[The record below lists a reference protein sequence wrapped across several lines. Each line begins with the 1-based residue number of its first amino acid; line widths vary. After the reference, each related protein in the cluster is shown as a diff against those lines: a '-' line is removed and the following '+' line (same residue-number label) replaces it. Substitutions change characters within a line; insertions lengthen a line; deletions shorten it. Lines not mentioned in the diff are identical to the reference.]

1 MYGSLRGGSAAP
13 FLGVR
18 TPFSSPLGGNFCMT
32 WKRSTWSAEEQL
44 PLWPRPQAASSGK
57 KRTAVLPAAARPIFL
72 HSAGCCRELL
82 TSAFR
87 RAEATLFNLTTELP
101 HLRVR
106 VPGVRESAT
115 ADLDSCAAG
124 SAETSAFGALV
135 VHVHNDK
142 PTPLGL
148 GMDESY
154 TLELGVDGSD
164 GTLMA
169 TSEWGVLRGIESFV
183 QLAQWDGSRRVLCAL
198 PLTVHDSPAYSHRGV
213 LLDTARHFYPLETA
227 VLPLL
232 DGMAALKLN
241 VLHWHLADAHSVP
254 LGSTAL
260 ASGALHPSLTY
271 SAADMRAVVAAAFE
285 RGIRVVPELDMPAH
299 TGAWAFGLPEA
310 VVTCPK
316 RVTVDVEGLEHGVN
330 KAALHPL
337 REATY
342 EAVSTLLHELA
353 AIFPDEYLHLGGD
366 EVDGECWLSDADIRT
381 WASQYSEQ
389 QQQKQRTGR
398 NRRRHPFPPPEWT
411 QALQAQ
417 FTRRVGR
424 LAASV
429 GKRVVMW
436 DEALEVAE
444 LLEDGPLH
452 GGDDDDAAGDE
463 AQASL
468 DGGAATF
475 GRTDVTIDVWRD
487 WIHGRRQRALH
498 AGHDVVWSS
507 LKWYLDLPGN
517 TWEEMYQVELPAA
530 TVPATAMAASSAT
543 HSGAAQLLGGG
554 RLLGGETSSW
564 SEHADPTNLMQRVL
578 TRAAAVA
585 ERLWSGPPSHRDVAR
600 QRLAAVRCRL
610 VQRGL
615 HAEPVMPDH
624 CEPPRWSLPRHRRD
638 PNGSAEDADAR
649 HSSELGAIDEQP
661 ACASSASNGLNHGAN
676 SIPRVHVERLLAQ
689 AWQARGAKP
698 EAVEGVPSWSKSTA
712 STGALTASILLNAM
726 LMYAIVRLVK
736 RTDRL
741 SGQNS
746 QLHTKAMPQKD
757 E

>member
-1 MYGSLRGGSAAP
+1 
-13 FLGVR
+13 
-18 TPFSSPLGGNFCMT
+18 MT

-148 GMDESY
+148 DMDESY

-299 TGAWAFGLPEA
+299 TSAWAFGLPEA

-389 QQQKQRTGR
+389 QQQQQQQQQQRTGR

-468 DGGAATF
+468 DGGTATF

-638 PNGSAEDADAR
+638 PNGSTEDADAR

-661 ACASSASNGLNHGAN
+661 ACASSTSNGLNHGAD

-736 RTDRL
+736 RADRL
-741 SGQNS
+741 SEQNR

>member
-1 MYGSLRGGSAAP
+1 MG
-13 FLGVR
+13 LGR
-18 TPFSSPLGGNFCMT
+18 PIRSPLKLLLDM
-32 WKRSTWSAEEQL
+32 WKRSTWTAEEQL

-72 HSAGCCRELL
+72 QSAGCCRELL

-87 RAEATLFNLTTELP
+87 RAEGTLFNLTTELP

-115 ADLDSCAAG
+115 ADLDSCAAS
-124 SAETSAFGALV
+124 SAETSAFGALI
-135 VHVHNDK
+135 VHVHNEK
-142 PTPLGL
+142 PSPLGL

-164 GTLMA
+164 GTLTA
-169 TSEWGVLRGIESFV
+169 ISEWGALRGIESFV
-183 QLAQWDGSRRVLCAL
+183 QLAQWDGTRRVLCAL

-241 VLHWHLADAHSVP
+241 VLHWHLSDAHSAP

-260 ASGALHPSLTY
+260 ASGALHPSLMY
-271 SAADMRAVVAAAFE
+271 SASDMRAVVAAAFE

-299 TGAWAFGLPEA
+299 TSAWAFGLPEA

-316 RVTVDVEGLEHGVN
+316 RVTADVEGLEHGAN

-366 EVDGECWLSDADIRT
+366 EVDGECWLSDADIRA
-381 WASQYSEQ
+381 WASQFSEQEQ
-389 QQQKQRTGR
+389 QQQR
-398 NRRRHPFPPPEWT
+398 NRRRRPFPPTEWT
-411 QALQAQ
+411 QALQAR
-417 FTRRVGR
+417 FARRVGR
-424 LAASV
+424 LAASM

-436 DEALEVAE
+436 DEALEVAQ

-452 GGDDDDAAGDE
+452 AGE

-498 AGHDVVWSS
+498 DGHDVVWSS

-517 TWEEMYQVELPAA
+517 TWEAMYQVELPAA

-543 HSGAAQLLGGG
+543 HTGAAQLLGG

-585 ERLWSGPPSHRDVAR
+585 ERLWSGSPSHLDVAR

-638 PNGSAEDADAR
+638 TYGTAEVADAR

-661 ACASSASNGLNHGAN
+661 ACASSTSNGLNHGAD
-676 SIPRVHVERLLAQ
+676 SIPRAHVERLLAQ
-689 AWQARGAKP
+689 AWPARSAKP
-698 EAVEGVPSWSKSTA
+698 EAVESSPSWSDSTA
-712 STGALTASILLNAM
+712 STGALTASILLNA
-726 LMYAIVRLVK
+726 LLVYAIVRLVK
-736 RTDRL
+736 RVDRL
-741 SGQNS
+741 SRQNGQP
-746 QLHTKAMPQKD
+746 LTKAMPQKD